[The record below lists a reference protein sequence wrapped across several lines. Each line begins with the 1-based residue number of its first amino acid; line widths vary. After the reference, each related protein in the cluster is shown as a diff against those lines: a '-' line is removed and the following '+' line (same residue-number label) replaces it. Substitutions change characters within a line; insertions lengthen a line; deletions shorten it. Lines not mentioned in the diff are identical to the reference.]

1 MKIARIKEIKNVGV
15 FSDYQNGGQLGF
27 EKLTFIYGLNTYGKT
42 TLADIF
48 QSIKDDDPNL
58 IQDRKTIP
66 AKQSQQ
72 KVVIGIKE
80 NNIEKDLK
88 FDNSSWEENGLS
100 QNLEVFRTDFIHK
113 YLFTGLTIERSNKEE
128 FTQFVLGEK
137 GVKIAQNIAQNKKKL
152 GDMRRGIKDKVPEY
166 LKDKVP
172 ESEYVKGYKSQEIKK
187 FLEFNK
193 KKIDKDDIVEKLIK
207 FKEQK
212 KEEENRLQEPEKIFN
227 IQDIDD
233 FEVPEINVA
242 EVLDVINEILQKDYS
257 DIEDKVV
264 QNIEQ
269 HIKSSFKDKESAE
282 AWIRQGFPKC
292 KDHKNGSCVFCGQSL
307 QGAKDLMVAYE
318 KYFNEAYSDFINKTE
333 SDLLENLNKL
343 KGINFSSKDN
353 AQSLQIVALKYKDLI
368 EQDGFQD
375 ALNQLDKKIKKL
387 DADALFKAKKQIVE
401 EIEEKIESKNKQP
414 HSKVEEVSFSDFK
427 EKVKE
432 YKTTLQEIS
441 NLISKIKESIKK
453 FKKQYENTGDVKKK
467 IKSLEEKITK
477 LGREKARIEQDEDC
491 RKYIEELE
499 EIDKLTK
506 QIAEEEKQLKTDQS
520 EYLENYFSEID
531 DLFKKLG
538 SYNFT
543 LEKSSGRRGHQPVYS
558 LKVKYY
564 GEEVSSNNLEKVFSE
579 SDRRALA
586 LAVFWAKIKLKDND
600 KKENTVVV
608 LDDPVTSFDDNR
620 IINSISLFKNSLDNL
635 SQIIVLTHYP
645 HFIKNFCERVQEAQV
660 TTKFFELERND
671 TTSYL
676 KDTDRNTFT
685 QSDYVRVYTKI
696 YGFINREHDDDI
708 RTDLRKF
715 LESLYM
721 PVMFADGIKQAEK
734 DEEDISSLENLIDV
748 VITEDNVK
756 DKFHEFRQSLNPDS
770 HIFTSSNTED
780 VRNFARGMME
790 YLYSFSFNN
799 TNYDQT

>member
-15 FSDYQNGGQLGF
+15 FSDYQNGGQFGF

-48 QSIKDDDPNL
+48 QSIKDDNPSL

-66 AKQSQQ
+66 AKESQQ

-80 NNIEKDLK
+80 NDKEKVLK
-88 FDNSSWEENGLS
+88 FDNSSWEENYLS
-100 QNLEVFRTDFIHK
+100 QNLEVFGTDFIHK

-137 GVKIAQNIAQNKKKL
+137 GVEIAQNIAQNKKKL
-152 GDMRRGIKDKVPEY
+152 GDGRRGIKDKVPEY
-166 LKDKVP
+166 LKDKVT
-172 ESEYVKGYKSQEIKK
+172 ESEYLKGYQNQEIKK
-187 FLEFNK
+187 FLEFNIK
-193 KKIDKDDIVEKLIK
+193 EIDKDDIVEKLLK
-207 FKEQK
+207 FKRQK
-212 KEEENRLQEPEKIFN
+212 KEEENRLQEPEKILN
-227 IQDIDD
+227 VQDIDD
-233 FEVPEINVA
+233 FEAPEINVT
-242 EVLDVINEILQKDYS
+242 EVLDAINETLQKDYS

-269 HIKSSFKDKESAE
+269 HIKNTFKDKESAE
-282 AWIRQGFPKC
+282 AWIRQGFSKC
-292 KDHKNGSCVFCGQSL
+292 KDHKNGSCVFCGRSL
-307 QGAKDLMVAYE
+307 QEAEDLMAAYE
-318 KYFNEAYSDFINKTE
+318 KYFNEVYSDFINKTE
-333 SDLLENLNKL
+333 SDLSENLNKL
-343 KGINFSSKDN
+343 KAISFSSKDD
-353 AQSLQIVALKYKDLI
+353 AQSLQIAALKYQDMI

-375 ALNQLDKKIKKL
+375 VLNSLSEQIEELDEDTL
-387 DADALFKAKKQIVE
+387 VEGKKQIVE
-401 EIEEKIESKNKQP
+401 KIEEKMKLKNNKP
-414 HSKVEEVSFSDFK
+414 HSKVEKVGFSDFK
-427 EKVKE
+427 KKVNG

-441 NLISKIKESIKK
+441 NLISKIKECIKK
-453 FKKQYENTGDVKKK
+453 FKEQYKNTEDIKKK
-467 IKSLEEKITK
+467 IKSIEEKITK
-477 LGREKARIEQDEDC
+477 LERKKARIEQGEDC
-491 RKYIEELE
+491 KKYIEELE
-499 EIDKLTK
+499 GINKLIEQITK
-506 QIAEEEKQLKTDQS
+506 NEKQLKNDQS
-520 EYLENYFSEID
+520 KYLKNYFSEID

-543 LEKSSGRRGHQPVYS
+543 LEKSSEKRGHQPVYS
-558 LKVKYY
+558 LKVKYH

-620 IINSISLFKNSLDNL
+620 IINSINLFKNSLDNL

-676 KDTDRNTFT
+676 KDTDRSIFT
-685 QSDYVRVYTKI
+685 QSDYVRLYTKI
-696 YGFINREHDDDI
+696 YRFINQEHNNDI
-708 RTDLRKF
+708 RTELRKF

-734 DEEDISSLENLIDV
+734 DGEDISSLENLIDV
-748 VITEDNVK
+748 VIAEDNVK

-770 HIFTSSNTED
+770 HIITSSNTED
-780 VRNFARGMME
+780 IRNFARGMME

-799 TNYDQT
+799 TNND